1 MLVAALAA
9 ALLSGCGG
17 AGGSASSG
25 ASSAKQASGPKVTL
39 DLKGGRSEQIEAC
52 GSSNHYTVY
61 SSGSPIE
68 FAGAVSPVPA
78 GRWKIK
84 VKLKSCRGSA
94 FQDAQKVEATRDKH
108 TGAFRG
114 TLPGLPRGTYFAR
127 AALYENGQAVARS
140 DKGHFAV
147 R

>member
-1 MLVAALAA
+1 MRGALVAGLAV

-17 AGGSASSG
+17 AGNPSSSG
-25 ASSAKQASGPKVTL
+25 THASGPKVTL
-39 DLKGGRSEQIEAC
+39 DLKGGRSDQVKAC

-78 GRWKIK
+78 GRWKVK

-94 FQDAQKVEATRDKH
+94 FQDVQKVEATRDKH

-140 DKGHFAV
+140 DKRHFAI